1 MSLDRLT
8 FPSPLDSISRLAYE
22 DFTPVA
28 ISFFSITRNKTFNL
42 NSDKSKENRFL
53 KRFRNAISKIT
64 SMTIGDFLHSFRD
77 TIPFDNL
84 YEGVYSPLNR
94 IPEVKSIEKVT
105 SIELGSKKEERFIGV
120 LVRNVFYVLAVD
132 FNHDAYR
139 H

>member
-1 MSLDRLT
+1 M
-8 FPSPLDSISRLAYE
+8 
-22 DFTPVA
+22 
-28 ISFFSITRNKTFNL
+28 
-42 NSDKSKENRFL
+42 